1 MKNNNTIR
9 YNKNNEKI
17 PLKQYFAPTIQVTL
31 FEIENSIATASTQ
44 GIIGNAPTDIQVEDW
59 TKKEDTEF
67 FDF

>member
-1 MKNNNTIR
+1 MRENNTI
-9 YNKNNEKI
+9 KTGNEYI
-17 PLKQYFAPTIQVTL
+17 ALKKYLTPTMHVAL